1 VSQGEPRILDGRE
14 HRPMY
19 LMLPVRQ
26 RVAWGSF
33 LAVAAIL
40 AAVAFPRI
48 ERAER
53 DLRIVSTQ
61 SLATNIRSA
70 ALFVNITWR
79 TSDHPAR
86 IEADGRSV
94 EIVNGYPSAASI
106 DDAIWDHR
114 GFIFY
119 SDLGVFVQGDAPKPA
134 TCSVAYVPPTRPGG
148 GPRVVVVASGC

>member
-1 VSQGEPRILDGRE
+1 MSQAEPRILDGRE

-19 LMLPVRQ
+19 LMLPIRQ
-26 RVAWGSF
+26 RVAWGTF
-33 LAVAAIL
+33 LGLAAIM
-40 AAVAFPRI
+40 AVVAFPRI

-61 SLATNIRSA
+61 ALATNIRGA

-79 TSDHPAR
+79 TSDHPAHLVT
-86 IEADGRSV
+86 DGRSV

-119 SDLGVFVQGDAPKPA
+119 PDLGLFEQGDAATPA
-134 TCSVAYVPPTRPGG
+134 TCSVKYEPPTQPGG
-148 GPRVVVVASGC
+148 GPSIVEIASGC

>member
-1 VSQGEPRILDGRE
+1 
-14 HRPMY
+14 MY
-19 LMLPVRQ
+19 LLLPIRQ

-33 LAVAAIL
+33 LALAAIM

-61 SLATNIRSA
+61 ALATNIRSA

-86 IEADGRSV
+86 VKAEGRSV

-119 SDLGVFVQGDAPKPA
+119 PDRGLFVHGDARRPA
-134 TCSVAYVPPTRPGG
+134 TCSVKYEPPTQPGG
-148 GPRVVVVASGC
+148 GPRVVTNASGC

>member
-1 VSQGEPRILDGRE
+1 
-14 HRPMY
+14 MY
-19 LMLPVRQ
+19 LMLPMRQ

-33 LAVAAIL
+33 LALAAIM

-61 SLATNIRSA
+61 ALATNIRSA

-79 TSDHPAR
+79 TSDHPDR
-86 IEADGRSV
+86 IVTDGRSV
-94 EIVNGYPSAASI
+94 EIMNGYPSAASI

-119 SDLGVFVQGDAPKPA
+119 PDLGLFVLGDATKPA
-134 TCSVAYVPPTRPGG
+134 QCSVKYQPPIEPGG
-148 GPRVVVVASGC
+148 GPRVVAIASGC